1 MTLIRDFDEAT
12 ITALIAQDDQ
22 AFKQLV
28 KAFHPMLKK
37 LAASIVGESIAE
49 DVAQDAWISIYQNLP
64 EFERRSSLKT
74 WVYRITS
81 NKAISRQRREGKVV
95 AFSELGGTHDEDK
108 FDETGRWRNPPS
120 QWEETTPDRLL
131 TGQELQDCINHV
143 LSGLPQLQQ
152 AIFMLNDVEGEKS
165 SEICNI
171 LEVSASNMRVLLH
184 RARTKLFEHIDHF
197 QETGEC

>member
-64 EFERRSSLKT
+64 QFERRSSLKT

-95 AFSELGGTHDEDK
+95 AFSELSDAHDD
-108 FDETGRWRNPPS
+108 DIRRNRSCRCLVRRSRDDGIRTLPEES
-120 QWEETTPDRLL
+120 LTAWSWEV
-131 TGQELQDCINHV
+131 H
-143 LSGLPQLQQ
+143 
-152 AIFMLNDVEGEKS
+152 FS
-165 SEICNI
+165 S
-171 LEVSASNMRVLLH
+171 
-184 RARTKLFEHIDHF
+184 
-197 QETGEC
+197 